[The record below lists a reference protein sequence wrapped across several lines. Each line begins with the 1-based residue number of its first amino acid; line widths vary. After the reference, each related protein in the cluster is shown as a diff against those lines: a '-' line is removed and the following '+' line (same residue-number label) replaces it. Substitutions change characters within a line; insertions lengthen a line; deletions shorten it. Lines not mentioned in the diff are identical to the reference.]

1 MEREN
6 KMGPHGIRAII
17 KKIES
22 FWYFCAVK
30 GKIIGGTLF
39 QQPRKLVPT
48 PIRTNPNQTDSI
60 KISNT
65 KEENFEDFT
74 FFESFVRIST
84 GTNEDIRT
92 R

>member
-1 MEREN
+1 M
-6 KMGPHGIRAII
+6 
-17 KKIES
+17 
-22 FWYFCAVK
+22 
-30 GKIIGGTLF
+30 
-39 QQPRKLVPT
+39 
-48 PIRTNPNQTDSI
+48 RTNPNQTDSI

-92 R
+92 RKRKTQKAFATVGPVCGADSKNKN

>member
-39 QQPRKLVPT
+39 LETTAKKTGPYTDANQPK
-48 PIRTNPNQTDSI
+48 
-60 KISNT
+60 SN
-65 KEENFEDFT
+65 
-74 FFESFVRIST
+74 
-84 GTNEDIRT
+84 
-92 R
+92 

>member
-1 MEREN
+1 M
-6 KMGPHGIRAII
+6 
-17 KKIES
+17 
-22 FWYFCAVK
+22 
-30 GKIIGGTLF
+30 
-39 QQPRKLVPT
+39 
-48 PIRTNPNQTDSI
+48 RTNPNQTDSI

-92 R
+92 RKGKTQKAFAMVVPVCRADSKNKN

>member
-1 MEREN
+1 M
-6 KMGPHGIRAII
+6 
-17 KKIES
+17 
-22 FWYFCAVK
+22 
-30 GKIIGGTLF
+30 
-39 QQPRKLVPT
+39 
-48 PIRTNPNQTDSI
+48 RTNPNQTDSI

-92 R
+92 RKRKTQKAFATVGPVRRADSKNKN